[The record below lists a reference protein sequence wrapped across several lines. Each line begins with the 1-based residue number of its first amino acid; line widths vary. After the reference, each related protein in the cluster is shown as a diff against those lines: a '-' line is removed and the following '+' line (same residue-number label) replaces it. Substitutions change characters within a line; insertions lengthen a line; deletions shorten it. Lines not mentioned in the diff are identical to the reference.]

1 MFKFTLSGHRDLF
14 DNLKKMKSS
23 LLILKILHAIL
34 MNCHSIVPV

>member
-1 MFKFTLSGHRDLF
+1 MFKFTLSGNWDLF

-23 LLILKILHAIL
+23 LLLLKILRAIL